1 MSITADDY
9 NALTTALGGICFALT
24 RRLPAA
30 ERQPLL
36 QDLVATARG
45 WRMEV
50 GGEVL
55 GGGYRSAQS
64 ALDDLYGG
72 HTFSHSACADTSA
85 LGVPDD
91 LGAWEFV
98 PLRR

>member
-1 MSITADDY
+1 MIGY
-9 NALTTALGGICFALT
+9 WKQTTRIGEARIV
-24 RRLPAA
+24 P
-30 ERQPLL
+30 
-36 QDLVATARG
+36 TARG
-45 WRMEV
+45 WRIEV

-64 ALDDLYGG
+64 ALDDLSGG

-91 LGAWEFV
+91 LGDWEFV